1 LVREAFCSQIIIHIV
16 EEREASA
23 RNQKERERLRSKRA
37 AVWYHFH
44 SLILQF
50 IHRSRLKEEEED
62 RKRLLKLERKKAGE
76 TIRKKTHHDCDSVQ
90 VHRGEQLGTPER
102 DGGGRRKQQR

>member
-1 LVREAFCSQIIIHIV
+1 LEKPAGCAFFTKTLNSFFFWTLLVREAFCSQIIHIV

-62 RKRLLKLERKKAGE
+62 RKRLKLERKKA
-76 TIRKKTHHDCDSVQ
+76 
-90 VHRGEQLGTPER
+90 LG
-102 DGGGRRKQQR
+102 KL